1 MAVHEK
7 KLSAKYICNFSA
19 SSASHLVENLLSE
32 FVPCKNKFVCLAI
45 GLQHCKFHI
54 SCYERS
60 KYESDEKTAWPT
72 TSTFS
77 KCCLA
82 GLSSSR
88 GEKFFLVHNKNMFIV
103 VWAGSAN
110 QRAQIWKA
118 GYQAAKLARPDISL
132 DVTLS
137 RTGNQ
142 FPTLCNTI

>member
-1 MAVHEK
+1 MK
-7 KLSAKYICNFSA
+7 KNCQL
-19 SSASHLVENLLSE
+19 
-32 FVPCKNKFVCLAI
+32 
-45 GLQHCKFHI
+45 
-54 SCYERS
+54 
-60 KYESDEKTAWPT
+60 
-72 TSTFS
+72 STFATS
-77 KCCLA
+77 ALLVLLTLSRTCCPS
-82 GLSSSR
+82 LSPVRTNSCALPSGSNTVNFIFPAMNGR
-88 GEKFFLVHNKNMFIV
+88 STRAMKRLLDLQRVHFPNAVWPVFPAREGKKFFLVHNKNMFIV